1 MNKTTKY
8 CEKTQLGRPRY
19 LFCNQQ
25 FKLFKLNLSHFLKTG
40 GGANNI
46 SRVLCPGGLKSI
58 NFFLTSLAFII

>member
-25 FKLFKLNLSHFLKTG
+25 FKLFKLNLSHFLKKRGG

-46 SRVLCPGGLKSI
+46 SRVLCPGGV
-58 NFFLTSLAFII
+58 